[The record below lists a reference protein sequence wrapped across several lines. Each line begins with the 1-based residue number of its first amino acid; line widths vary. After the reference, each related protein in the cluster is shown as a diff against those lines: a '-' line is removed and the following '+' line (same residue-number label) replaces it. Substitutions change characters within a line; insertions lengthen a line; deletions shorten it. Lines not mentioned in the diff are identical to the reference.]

1 MKINKIR
8 SGQIFAIEGAKSY
21 PKLKL
26 DIGYIDMR
34 DKILNRHDGIL
45 RALEVQLMTDSEV
58 NREFKKYNMSTKDW
72 KDLRKRLLEKYNSEK

>member
-8 SGQIFAIEGAKSY
+8 SGQIFAIEGVKSY

-34 DKILNRHDGIL
+34 DEILNRHAGIL
-45 RALEVQLMTDSEV
+45 KAIEVHLMTDSEV
-58 NREFKKYNMSTKDW
+58 N
-72 KDLRKRLLEKYNSEK
+72 

>member
-8 SGQIFAIEGAKSY
+8 SGEIFALEGNKSY

-34 DKILNRHDGIL
+34 DEIVNRHDGIL
-45 RALEVQLMTDSEV
+45 KALEVQLMTISEV
-58 NREFKKYNMSTKDW
+58 NREFKKYNMGTKDW
-72 KDLRKRLLEKYNSEK
+72 ENLRKRLLEKYNS